1 MFNIFKKIQFDKVFK
16 ESENNYHHL
25 RKVIQNFCQNN
36 HNYKP
41 SIKNTI
47 TTQKEKQEILFK
59 KIKTLQDQFDN
70 LPKPVTFKQEIA
82 YYNLNANLLSIYLQ
96 LSQELYYLNELEK
109 AYKEGYNDAKKEHQC
124 HYL

>member
-1 MFNIFKKIQFDKVFK
+1 MFNIFKKFQFDKTFK

-25 RKVIQNFCQNN
+25 KKVIQNFCQNN
-36 HNYKP
+36 HNYKS

-59 KIKTLQDQFDN
+59 KIKTLQDQFDD

-82 YYNLNANLLSIYLQ
+82 YYNLNVNLLSIYLQ
-96 LSQELYYLNELEK
+96 LSQELYYLN
-109 AYKEGYNDAKKEHQC
+109 Q
-124 HYL
+124 

>member
-1 MFNIFKKIQFDKVFK
+1 MFNIFKKIQFDKAFK
-16 ESENNYHHL
+16 ECENDYKRL
-25 RKVIQNFCQNN
+25 KKDIQAFCESN

-59 KIKTLQDQFDN
+59 KIKALQNQFNN

-109 AYKEGYNDAKKEHQC
+109 AYKEGYHDAKR
-124 HYL
+124 

>member
-1 MFNIFKKIQFDKVFK
+1 MTKFLKNVKTTTKRLKKSFKTFAKITITINHLLKTLL
-16 ESENNYHHL
+16 L
-25 RKVIQNFCQNN
+25 RK
-36 HNYKP
+36 K
-41 SIKNTI
+41 
-47 TTQKEKQEILFK
+47 KQEILFK

-109 AYKEGYNDAKKEHQC
+109 AYKEGYNDAKKER
-124 HYL
+124 